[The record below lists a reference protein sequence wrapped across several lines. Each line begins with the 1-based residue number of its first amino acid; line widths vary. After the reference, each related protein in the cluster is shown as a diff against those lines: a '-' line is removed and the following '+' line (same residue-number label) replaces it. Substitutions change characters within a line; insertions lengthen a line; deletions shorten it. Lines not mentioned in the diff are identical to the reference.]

1 MVIKNRLKELL
12 SERNLNNTI
21 LSELTGTDRT
31 NLSKYING
39 TAKMYN
45 EETLNAICRVLN
57 CQISD
62 FLIYQADET
71 DKVLGSENSD
81 LPKRRGRNKS
91 KQVS

>member
-1 MVIKNRLKELL
+1 
-12 SERNLNNTI
+12 
-21 LSELTGTDRT
+21 
-31 NLSKYING
+31 
-39 TAKMYN
+39 MYN